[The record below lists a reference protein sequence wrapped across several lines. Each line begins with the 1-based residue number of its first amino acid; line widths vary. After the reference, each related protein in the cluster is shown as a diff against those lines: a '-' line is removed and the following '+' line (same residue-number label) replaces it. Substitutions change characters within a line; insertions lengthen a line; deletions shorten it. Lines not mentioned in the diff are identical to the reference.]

1 MNIFQDVHTYL
12 LISFIAMFCLLFKF
26 AYKRLDGYL
35 DKRAKDVENR
45 VNSLE
50 KRKLEIEG
58 QLAKLRD
65 DFQDIIL
72 QVDNMIKDSEVEAQ
86 KIMEKSS
93 MEINEMVNSKRL
105 EYKAV
110 TERIEQKFLT
120 ETQSKMVSLMAEAL
134 FNKLLILQNN
144 KEAQNIGVENSIKI
158 FEEVHKKYTKH

>member
-1 MNIFQDVHTYL
+1 
-12 LISFIAMFCLLFKF
+12 MFCLLFKF